1 MAPDNK
7 TTGGFLAFGKRD
19 FVPKRT
25 TTKTKG
31 GRAKKNTKNQTTSL
45 TGRSK
50 DLVGAPHEKGSLGAA
65 LSKPSTEPRLSFRSF
80 SDADK
85 LAASRAAAD
94 RLAKNTNPN
103 PASGPSKPL
112 NFRQKPDDLGVAAPS
127 PASGGQPKGIRFQ
140 ETTNPGVRQN
150 FTVEVASPVASAPQF
165 DISEIRKQLE
175 RTKKARAKAKQSG
188 QDVTQFRDAEDEL
201 KRILAAARL
210 ARNRSRAAAI
220 SPEQA
225 LANAQALDEQ
235 VIPAQAQA
243 VQGALA
249 NLQRQQE
256 FARRFPGAFPQ
267 SRVSEAERGLTD
279 ASLNLG
285 TTSPTFFADRAA
297 SRPDQAALNAR
308 AVAAQAALQDA
319 IAAPRTNA
327 TAVKDRGFLTVDDA
341 NRRDLATAQIE
352 AQKRLAEQVAGG
364 QPGDALLLQAAG
376 LQPGTPI
383 SDEQRAL
390 LTDFMN
396 KQFQSQADI
405 SDARRSTETA
415 AAGINLAT
423 QNPDSRSLVQSMMNS
438 IQSLMDNP
446 NDALAAKDILAGFDR
461 IDLLPNDII
470 RQGTLDAIKLA
481 AQKAGLDVS
490 SFRPEKS
497 GLGERI
503 GAHPNIHSAIL
514 AGIPGV
520 GIPGFGIPASLGIQ
534 VADPN
539 SILNRGIDT
548 IVGRDSLPDRRDAT
562 NKARAELTRRFF

>member
-1 MAPDNK
+1 MGSLGTPATLEGLRNRLGLPSKKKSPFGTNK
-7 TTGGFLAFGKRD
+7 KPKKPGLSFKSIEDAARKAAADAAAGSIGDKNVSTLGRTAVSKARLVQAANKESRAKEKQRVIAVREQSKKTLEQRTRPVRSTTTT
-19 FVPKRT
+19 T
-25 TTKTKG
+25 TTK
-31 GRAKKNTKNQTTSL
+31 
-45 TGRSK
+45 
-50 DLVGAPHEKGSLGAA
+50 
-65 LSKPSTEPRLSFRSF
+65 
-80 SDADK
+80 
-85 LAASRAAAD
+85 
-94 RLAKNTNPN
+94 
-103 PASGPSKPL
+103 
-112 NFRQKPDDLGVAAPS
+112 
-127 PASGGQPKGIRFQ
+127 PASGGQQKGIRLP

-165 DISEIRKQLE
+165 DTREIRKQLQ
-175 RTKKARAKAKQSG
+175 RTIKARVKAAQSG

-201 KRILAAARL
+201 RQVLAAANF

-319 IAAPRTNA
+319 LAAPRTNA